1 MKKFRHLAISAL
13 NTVLASKLFG
23 LMKKIATLALLLAPQ
38 ISLAQS
44 SVGGVVVADH
54 YTCSTYDRIVI
65 ETNRGYS
72 NAEVYRGYNA
82 TLEGDIIYGELHSY
96 GFTDIYDVNGRDI
109 GRLYID
115 DYMVSESLAVEWCS
129 EE

>member
-1 MKKFRHLAISAL
+1 
-13 NTVLASKLFG
+13 
-23 LMKKIATLALLLAPQ
+23 MKKIATLALFLAPQ

-54 YTCSTYDRIVI
+54 YTCNTYDRIVI
-65 ETNRGYS
+65 ETNRGYT

-82 TLEGDIIYGELHSY
+82 TLEGDIIYGELHSF
-96 GFTDIYDVNGRDI
+96 GFTDIYDNNGRDI

-115 DYMVSESLAVEWCS
+115 DYMVSESSAVEWCT

>member
-1 MKKFRHLAISAL
+1 MKKFGHLAMSAL
-13 NTVLASKLFG
+13 DTMLATKLDGFV
-23 LMKKIATLALLLAPQ
+23 KKIATLALFLAPQ
-38 ISLAQS
+38 ILLAQS

-65 ETNRGYS
+65 ETNRGYT
-72 NAEVYRGYNA
+72 NAEVYQGYDA
-82 TLEGDIIYGELHSY
+82 TLEGANIYGELHSY
-96 GFTDIYDVNGRDI
+96 GFTDIYNMNGRAI

-115 DYMVSESLAVEWCS
+115 DYMASESSAVEWCA